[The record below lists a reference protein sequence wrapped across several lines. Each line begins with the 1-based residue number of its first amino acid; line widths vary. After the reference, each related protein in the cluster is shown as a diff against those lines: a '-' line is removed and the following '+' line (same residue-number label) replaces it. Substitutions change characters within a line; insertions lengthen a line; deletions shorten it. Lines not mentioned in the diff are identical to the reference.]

1 MRWTFKS
8 KTSSKEPK
16 NLKQISNCQG
26 KAQQP
31 KVSSHTDHFNTLLIM
46 QRDPKCLIKL
56 SPSQINHVF
65 VLLKQITDIEN
76 FCCKESETT
85 VLAVDTSSNL
95 CVWITDPSY
104 QSKRILNAEC
114 GENLVNLGPIM
125 LYFTKEENMFTFRIR
140 HTCVQS

>member
-1 MRWTFKS
+1 MM
-8 KTSSKEPK
+8 
-16 NLKQISNCQG
+16 QI
-26 KAQQP
+26 
-31 KVSSHTDHFNTLLIM
+31 
-46 QRDPKCLIKL
+46 DPKCLIKL

-65 VLLKQITDIEN
+65 ALLKQKTDIEN

-85 VLAVDTSSNL
+85 VLTVDASSNL

-104 QSKRILNAEC
+104 QSKIILNAEC

-125 LYFTKEENMFTFRIR
+125 LYFTKEENMFMFRIR